1 MVQIGNSMNIA
12 LRHNA
17 ANDITTKVT
26 SRATALTTAT
36 MQAMVQSVYG
46 PPDVL
51 SLRTIA
57 RPTLRAADVL
67 VRVHAAALHIGDS
80 FGVRG
85 APLLMRMVTGLFRPK
100 PGVPGF
106 DLAGVVEAVGSG
118 VTTFR
123 PGDAVFG
130 ASHGTCAEFVSAP
143 AGQLAL
149 KPTNLT
155 FEQAAAV
162 PTSALAALHG
172 LRDAGGVRRGQKVLI
187 NGAAGGIGTFA
198 VQIAKAFG
206 ANVTGVCSTPNV
218 DLVRSLGADA
228 VIDYTNEDFTRAG
241 LQYDLLFDNVENRSL
256 SACRR
261 ALTPAGTLV
270 LNSGS
275 GGKGLGLLVRLLRPL
290 VLSPF
295 VRQNLRRY
303 LSKPNHTDLAV
314 LKEFIEAGTLRPVID
329 QTFPLQETPAALRH
343 IETGH
348 ARGKVVITVT

>member
-1 MVQIGNSMNIA
+1 MNA
-12 LRHNA
+12 AVRHNA
-17 ANDITTKVT
+17 TDVTTKVT
-26 SRATALTTAT
+26 SRVTAIAPAT

-57 RPTLRAADVL
+57 RPTVGADDVL

-80 FGVRG
+80 FGMRG
-85 APLLMRMVTGLFRPK
+85 APLPMRMVTGLFRPK

-118 VTTFR
+118 VTTFS

-130 ASHGTCAEFVSAP
+130 AGHGTCAEFVSAP
-143 AGQLAL
+143 ARQLAL

-172 LRDAGGVRRGQKVLI
+172 LRDAGGLKRGQRVLI

-198 VQIAKAFG
+198 VQIARAFG
-206 ANVTGVCSTPNV
+206 ANVTGVCSAPNV
-218 DLVRSLGADA
+218 DLVRSLGADT
-228 VIDYTNEDFTRAG
+228 VIDYTKEDFTRAG
-241 LQYDLLFDNVENRSL
+241 PQYDLLFDNVENRSL
-256 SACRR
+256 SECRR

-275 GGKGLGLLVRLLRPL
+275 GGQGLGLLVRLLRPL
-290 VLSPF
+290 ALSPF

-303 LSKPNHTDLAV
+303 LSTPNHTDLVA
-314 LKEFIEAGTLRPVID
+314 LKELIEAGALRPVID
-329 QTFPLQETPAALRH
+329 HTFPLQETPAALRH

-348 ARGKVVITVT
+348 AHGKVVITVDSDLRDR

>member
-1 MVQIGNSMNIA
+1 MNVA
-12 LRHNA
+12 VRHNA
-17 ANDITTKVT
+17 APDITATVA

-57 RPTLRAADVL
+57 RPTLGAADVL

-118 VTTFR
+118 VATFR

-130 ASHGTCAEFVSAP
+130 ASHGTCAEFASAP
-143 AGQLAL
+143 AAQLAL

-172 LRDAGGVRRGQKVLI
+172 LRDAGGLQARTEGAHQRCGGRHRHVRGPDCQGIRRERHRRVQHAERGP
-187 NGAAGGIGTFA
+187 
-198 VQIAKAFG
+198 
-206 ANVTGVCSTPNV
+206 C
-218 DLVRSLGADA
+218 
-228 VIDYTNEDFTRAG
+228 
-241 LQYDLLFDNVENRSL
+241 
-256 SACRR
+256 
-261 ALTPAGTLV
+261 
-270 LNSGS
+270 
-275 GGKGLGLLVRLLRPL
+275 
-290 VLSPF
+290 PF
-295 VRQNLRRY
+295 VGRRCRDR
-303 LSKPNHTDLAV
+303 LHEGGFHPSGPAV
-314 LKEFIEAGTLRPVID
+314 PTCSSTTWRI
-329 QTFPLQETPAALRH
+329 
-343 IETGH
+343 
-348 ARGKVVITVT
+348 ARCRSAVAR